1 MTMSMARE
9 FAPRGVTVNSI
20 APGFIES
27 DMTKELPESIVESVR
42 AQQDDDATTTP
53 PSKTPRNHRHN
64 NDR

>member
-42 AQQDDDATTTP
+42 AQHDDVTTTP
-53 PSKTPRNHRHN
+53 PPKPPRNHRHN

>member
-42 AQQDDDATTTP
+42 AHQDDDATTMPPTP
-53 PSKTPRNHRHN
+53 KPHNHRPN
-64 NDR
+64 YDR